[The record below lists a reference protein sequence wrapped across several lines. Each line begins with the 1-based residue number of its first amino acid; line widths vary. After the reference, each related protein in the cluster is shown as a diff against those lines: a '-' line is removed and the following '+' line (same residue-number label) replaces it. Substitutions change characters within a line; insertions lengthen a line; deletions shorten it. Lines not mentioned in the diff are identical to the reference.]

1 MLNNKTTKNTWKQVI
16 YAEWR
21 FFLKKKKQPSIMVLM
36 FQSIKHQ
43 KLIFW
48 NGYIKITSH

>member
-21 FFLKKKKQPSIMVLM
+21 FFFLKKKKTAFNYGANVLV
-36 FQSIKHQ
+36 H
-43 KLIFW
+43 
-48 NGYIKITSH
+48 

>member
-21 FFLKKKKQPSIMVLM
+21 FFLKKKKTAFNYGANVSV
-36 FQSIKHQ
+36 H
-43 KLIFW
+43 
-48 NGYIKITSH
+48 